1 MNGNQSSSYT
11 NFFATCLP
19 RFSSGFPRCNQMG
32 SVRAQRSI
40 SQTVVKEKDIL
51 LSAAV
56 SKQQH
61 ICLPPPPF
69 LSSPSVFLSLQ
80 MLWKWGCALSKYTSS
95 WMLCTLD
102 FHFFR
107 FYTES
112 VPLFSDF
119 YPLPIAVTSDEII
132 QWANLIKAQVS
143 PFPQHGGTNT
153 YNCVPA
159 NLAT

>member
-80 MLWKWGCALSKYTSS
+80 MLWKWGRALNKYTSS

-102 FHFFR
+102 FPLLQILHWSSSIIFR
-107 FYTES
+107 FLSFTYCRDIWWDNLVGKPDQSTG
-112 VPLFSDF
+112 FS
-119 YPLPIAVTSDEII
+119 LPPTWGYKHI
-132 QWANLIKAQVS
+132 
-143 PFPQHGGTNT
+143 
-153 YNCVPA
+153 
-159 NLAT
+159 